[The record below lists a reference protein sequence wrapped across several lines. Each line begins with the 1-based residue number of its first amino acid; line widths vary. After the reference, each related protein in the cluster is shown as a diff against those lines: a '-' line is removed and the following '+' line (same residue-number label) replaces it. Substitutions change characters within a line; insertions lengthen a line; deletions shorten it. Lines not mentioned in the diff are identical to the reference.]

1 MQRKEVSMLVKVIIR
16 RYLKEGAE
24 MEAFTLLK
32 KLRFKA
38 MNHDGYISGET
49 LISTDDHQEIMVLST
64 WRSLED
70 WNSWKESK
78 ERKAIDAQLE
88 KIQVEQTR
96 YESFVFSK
104 YRLSVQKGFQRAPD
118 AVVRA

>member
-1 MQRKEVSMLVKVIIR
+1 
-16 RYLKEGAE
+16 

-49 LISTDDHQEIMVLST
+49 LISTDDHQEIMVIST

-118 AVVRA
+118 TVVKV